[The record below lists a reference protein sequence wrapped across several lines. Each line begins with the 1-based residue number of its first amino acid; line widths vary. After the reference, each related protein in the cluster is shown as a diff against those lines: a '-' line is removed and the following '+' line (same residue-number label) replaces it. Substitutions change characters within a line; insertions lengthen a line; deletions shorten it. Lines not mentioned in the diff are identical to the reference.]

1 MTDRDDEQTI
11 KLLKHVKGAW
21 VSHLLGGIFMSMRE
35 CVSPFFTPRLICRT
49 VKINHLMQ
57 FMLNREYLFAP
68 NKSMKAEL
76 LMNENGKWQMIIMRQ
91 LTNCFR
97 LQNAQESLENIS
109 SLFIVWNQIE
119 CNIYVYVYSKQ
130 IHPYFTF
137 GWLYLFE
144 DHFSY
149 LMMGA
154 IFFFFLTKW
163 LCANEYI
170 TEWNIQESEVE
181 ELVVN
186 ECLSTSKLH
195 RSGKYSNSS
204 KHLLL
209 NI

>member
-1 MTDRDDEQTI
+1 
-11 KLLKHVKGAW
+11 
-21 VSHLLGGIFMSMRE
+21 
-35 CVSPFFTPRLICRT
+35 
-49 VKINHLMQ
+49 
-57 FMLNREYLFAP
+57 
-68 NKSMKAEL
+68 MKAEL

>member
-97 LQNAQESLENIS
+97 LQNAQESLENIHLS

-119 CNIYVYVYSKQ
+119 FNKYVCISPTNLSILYIRLITPIWRSFFIFNDGCYILLFPNKMTLRKW
-130 IHPYFTF
+130 IHYR
-137 GWLYLFE
+137 
-144 DHFSY
+144 
-149 LMMGA
+149 M
-154 IFFFFLTKW
+154 
-163 LCANEYI
+163 
-170 TEWNIQESEVE
+170 
-181 ELVVN
+181 
-186 ECLSTSKLH
+186 
-195 RSGKYSNSS
+195 KYSRVRSRRTSS
-204 KHLLL
+204 QWMFVYFKVTPQW
-209 NI
+209 